1 MASNSRYFNDMPGL
15 FTPSPSRARAS
26 LGNGLF
32 DSPAR
37 PLYATE
43 TSGRQVIEADVHE
56 TRKRSRHGRG
66 TPSATI
72 SATSPWDDN
81 SLSNSRSIDT
91 KSPPPLANDRYE
103 LAGGMDGSHN
113 STTSDGDY
121 DDYFNL
127 QKQRGT
133 WSVPPTPQVALATQV
148 AGGEM
153 HATPGGSRSWSL
165 IGLVG
170 GVAGKLF
177 QFCTVPFRGFQAG
190 GGQRYGIDSHGEVAA
205 KLGLQDDPYPAGAVQ
220 QTTPGGFPSD
230 NYGVQP
236 TDQVTMEANSM
247 ETTSM
252 EAVSVEPASMEPA
265 SAEPTSP
272 DRPRMTKRLRTADN
286 WVVVGTNCETETRPS
301 TPRVSE
307 RRLPGHTRTPSY
319 IPRPVS
325 RTNMTTPSSNKRHS
339 LIPVSRRS
347 TIGRQSFG
355 GSPQSTPGSHGQSR
369 AYNRQS
375 YGSPVMVD
383 ETKSNKS
390 VSPLPN
396 ESQRLISKVR
406 REEFEEDERMRRMSM
421 QMTAMLKEAN
431 EALGTK
437 FEVMECDDDY
447 GVDSGGNK
455 PQPVWFS

>member
-1 MASNSRYFNDMPGL
+1 MASNSRYSIDMPGL

-26 LGNGLF
+26 LGSGF
-32 DSPAR
+32 FESPAR
-37 PLYATE
+37 PSYATE
-43 TSGRQVIEADVHE
+43 SSGRQVIEADVHE
-56 TRKRSRHGRG
+56 TRKRSRYGQS
-66 TPSATI
+66 TSTAPI
-72 SATSPWDDN
+72 SATSTWDEN

-113 STTSDGDY
+113 STTPEGDY

-148 AGGEM
+148 ATGEM
-153 HATPGGSRSWSL
+153 HATPGGSKSWSL

-230 NYGVQP
+230 NYGVESTEP
-236 TDQVTMEANSM
+236 AT
-247 ETTSM
+247 
-252 EAVSVEPASMEPA
+252 VEPATMEQVSMQPI
-265 SAEPTSP
+265 SAEPASP

-286 WVVVGTNCETETRPS
+286 WVVVGTNCESETRPA
-301 TPRVSE
+301 TPRVAE

-325 RTNMTTPSSNKRHS
+325 RANMTTPSSSNKRHS

-347 TIGRQSFG
+347 TMSRQSFG

-375 YGSPVMVD
+375 YGSPVMMD

-390 VSPLPN
+390 VSPLPK
-396 ESQRLISKVR
+396 ESQRLISKVQ

>member
-1 MASNSRYFNDMPGL
+1 MPGL

-26 LGNGLF
+26 MGGGFF
-32 DSPAR
+32 DSPVR
-37 PLYATE
+37 PSYAPE
-43 TSGRQVIEADVHE
+43 TSGRQVLEADVHE
-56 TRKRSRHGRG
+56 TRKRSRYGRD
-66 TPSATI
+66 TSTTAI
-72 SATSPWDDN
+72 SGTSPWNDN

-113 STTSDGDY
+113 STASEGDY

-133 WSVPPTPQVALATQV
+133 WSVPPTPQVALNTQ
-148 AGGEM
+148 AAAAEM

-205 KLGLQDDPYPAGAVQ
+205 KLGLQDDPYPSGAVQ
-220 QTTPGGFPSD
+220 QSTPGGFPSD
-230 NYGVQP
+230 NYGEQS
-236 TDQVTMEANSM
+236 T
-247 ETTSM
+247 
-252 EAVSVEPASMEPA
+252 EPAAMQPIAIEPVSA
-265 SAEPTSP
+265 EPVFAEPTSP
-272 DRPRMTKRLRTADN
+272 DRPRMTKRLRTTDN

-325 RTNMTTPSSNKRHS
+325 RANMATPSSNKRNS

-347 TIGRQSFG
+347 TMGRQSFG
-355 GSPQSTPGSHGQSR
+355 GSPLSTPGSTGQSR
-369 AYNRQS
+369 AYNRHS
-375 YGSPVMVD
+375 YGSPVMFGD
-383 ETKSNKS
+383 TKSNKS
-390 VSPLPN
+390 VSPLPK
-396 ESQRLISKVR
+396 ESQRLIGNVGG
-406 REEFEEDERMRRMSM
+406 EEFEEDEVMRRMSM

>member
-1 MASNSRYFNDMPGL
+1 MASNSRYPNDMPGL

-26 LGNGLF
+26 LSSGF
-32 DSPAR
+32 FESPAR
-37 PLYATE
+37 PSYATE

-56 TRKRSRHGRG
+56 TRKRSRYGHG
-66 TPSATI
+66 TSTAAI

-103 LAGGMDGSHN
+103 LAGGMDASHN
-113 STTSDGDY
+113 STTSEGDY

-133 WSVPPTPQVALATQV
+133 WSVPPTPHVARATQV
-148 AGGEM
+148 EVGEM
-153 HATPGGSRSWSL
+153 QETPGGSKPWSL

-230 NYGVQP
+230 TYGQSTEPV
-236 TDQVTMEANSM
+236 A
-247 ETTSM
+247 
-252 EAVSVEPASMEPA
+252 VEPAAIEPA
-265 SAEPTSP
+265 SIEPVSAEPTSP
-272 DRPRMTKRLRTADN
+272 ERPRMTKRLRTTDN
-286 WVVVGTNCETETRPS
+286 WVVVGTNCETESRPS

-325 RTNMTTPSSNKRHS
+325 RPNMTTPSSNKRHS

-347 TIGRQSFG
+347 TVGRQSFG

-369 AYNRQS
+369 VYNRQS
-375 YGSPVMVD
+375 YGSPVMFE

-390 VSPLPN
+390 VSPLPK
-396 ESQRLISKVR
+396 ESHHFLSKVR
-406 REEFEEDERMRRMSM
+406 REELEEDERMRRMSM